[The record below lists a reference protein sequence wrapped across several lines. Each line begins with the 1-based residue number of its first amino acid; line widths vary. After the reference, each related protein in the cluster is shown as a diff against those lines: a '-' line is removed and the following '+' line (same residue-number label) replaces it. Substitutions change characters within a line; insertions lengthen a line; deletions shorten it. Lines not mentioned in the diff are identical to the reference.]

1 MNRDQAWQIVT
12 EFVQSD
18 SLRKHMLSVEYAM
31 RAYAAYYGE
40 DADLVGLV
48 GLLHDW
54 TGKSTRRWSSTRWT
68 ARRFSANAAS

>member
-40 DADLVGLV
+40 DTAMLPEPDEAGAALAWLLGAAGIAARGRLLDL
-48 GLLHDW
+48 
-54 TGKSTRRWSSTRWT
+54 RPQ
-68 ARRFSANAAS
+68 A